1 MMTAPTYQQLIE
13 LLEEAEKLASQPGAV
28 LSAAEL
34 LNTNFSR
41 LYPHIKIGRPG
52 RFLETVR
59 RINGPL
65 LKGKL
70 EGSCRESYLRKE
82 WKPRIRNPCPSQSGG
97 TLCH

>member
-34 LNTNFSR
+34 LTTNFSH

-52 RFLETVR
+52 RFLETVH
-59 RINGPL
+59 RINGPMKSSSL
-65 LKGKL
+65 RGKVA
-70 EGSCRESYLRKE
+70 K
-82 WKPRIRNPCPSQSGG
+82 QA
-97 TLCH
+97 